1 MKNESFRRSFSML
14 CAAVGL
20 IVLMGIA
27 VAGQMESTEQQNQ
40 KLLSE
45 NQKLTEENERLEKD
59 LNNWKIAKEIKEAPA
74 VRLKEDSEN
83 WMLALVNDY

>member
-27 VAGQMESTEQQNQ
+27 VAGQMESTEPRCSWNVWLSMSNPSAGMEFST
-40 KLLSE
+40 LLS
-45 NQKLTEENERLEKD
+45 
-59 LNNWKIAKEIKEAPA
+59 
-74 VRLKEDSEN
+74 
-83 WMLALVNDY
+83 

>member
-1 MKNESFRRSFSML
+1 ML

-74 VRLKEDSEN
+74 VRAEGRFRELDACTCK
-83 WMLALVNDY
+83 

>member
-27 VAGQMESTEQQNQ
+27 VAGADGKHGTAESET
-40 KLLSE
+40 
-45 NQKLTEENERLEKD
+45 
-59 LNNWKIAKEIKEAPA
+59 PF
-74 VRLKEDSEN
+74 
-83 WMLALVNDY
+83 

>member
-45 NQKLTEENERLEKD
+45 NFTKLFF
-59 LNNWKIAKEIKEAPA
+59 
-74 VRLKEDSEN
+74 S
-83 WMLALVNDY
+83 

>member
-45 NQKLTEENERLEKD
+45 NFTKLFFSSTQFSIIIFKVNKILSEENEPEK
-59 LNNWKIAKEIKEAPA
+59 
-74 VRLKEDSEN
+74 
-83 WMLALVNDY
+83 

>member
-45 NQKLTEENERLEKD
+45 NQKLTEENERLEKLD
-59 LNNWKIAKEIKEAPA
+59 DCKRNKRSTRSPA
-74 VRLKEDSEN
+74 EGRFRELDACTCK
-83 WMLALVNDY
+83 

>member
-45 NQKLTEENERLEKD
+45 NFTKLFFSSTQF
-59 LNNWKIAKEIKEAPA
+59 
-74 VRLKEDSEN
+74 S
-83 WMLALVNDY
+83 M

>member
-45 NQKLTEENERLEKD
+45 NQKLTEENRKT
-59 LNNWKIAKEIKEAPA
+59 
-74 VRLKEDSEN
+74 
-83 WMLALVNDY
+83 

>member
-45 NQKLTEENERLEKD
+45 NQKLTEENENSAHPSLP
-59 LNNWKIAKEIKEAPA
+59 LGKIAIHF
-74 VRLKEDSEN
+74 
-83 WMLALVNDY
+83 

>member
-45 NQKLTEENERLEKD
+45 NQKLTEENERFK
-59 LNNWKIAKEIKEAPA
+59 
-74 VRLKEDSEN
+74 
-83 WMLALVNDY
+83 